1 MEETK
6 FSNQNMQ
13 QYYNKIMSMETSDLN
28 VIIAEKKV
36 ELDRKKSLLNV
47 FMICYISF
55 FVLGLPQKV
64 LPAIF
69 YGNWNIASYSI
80 LTFIAIVLGVSAYN
94 SFVRKHVEEYEVLN
108 YLKEKE
114 SNK

>member
-1 MEETK
+1 
-6 FSNQNMQ
+6 
-13 QYYNKIMSMETSDLN
+13 
-28 VIIAEKKV
+28 
-36 ELDRKKSLLNV
+36 
-47 FMICYISF
+47 MICCISF

-64 LPAIF
+64 LPEIF
-69 YGNWNIASYSI
+69 YGDWNIASYSI
-80 LTFIAIVLGVSAYN
+80 LTLIAVVLGVSAYN

>member
-13 QYYNKIMSMETSDLN
+13 KYYNKIMSMETNDLN

-36 ELDRKKSLLNV
+36 ELDRTKSLLNV
-47 FMICYISF
+47 IMICYISF
-55 FVLGLPQKV
+55 FVLNLPQKV
-64 LPAIF
+64 LPEIF
-69 YGNWNIASYSI
+69 DGDWNIASYSI
-80 LTFIAIVLGVSAYN
+80 LTLISIVLGVSAYN